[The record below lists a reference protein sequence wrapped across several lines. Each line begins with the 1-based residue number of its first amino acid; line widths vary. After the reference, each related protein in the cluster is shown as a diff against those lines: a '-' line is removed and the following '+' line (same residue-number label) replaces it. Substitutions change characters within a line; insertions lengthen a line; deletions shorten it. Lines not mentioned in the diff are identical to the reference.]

1 MKFRFKDFRVYQE
14 AKAYS
19 KFTRSITKQHIDKA
33 DSGLAHQIQ
42 RASNSIVLNIAE
54 GSADNSDIEFAR
66 FLGIAIRS
74 VYETVAGF
82 DLAAAYGLIKNELNK
97 EVETKAHNLVKQLA
111 AFRNKLKLPA
121 NGPAKGH

>member
-1 MKFRFKDFRVYQE
+1 MKFRFKDFRIYQE
-14 AKAYS
+14 AKAYG
-19 KFTRSITKQHIDKA
+19 KFSRKITTQHLDKV
-33 DSGLAHQIQ
+33 DTGLAKQIQ

-82 DLAAAYGLIKNELNK
+82 DLAATYGFINNELNE
-97 EVETKAHNLVKQLA
+97 EVETKAHKLVKQLA
-111 AFRNKLKLPA
+111 AFRNKLKLTA
-121 NGPAKGH
+121 SGPAKGQ